1 MTKGEVIK
9 SIRNRLFADR
19 DTINEA
25 YHYALSIAEGTKNP
39 AAVITAIHVMM
50 NTIANELEKGGKK

>member
-1 MTKGEVIK
+1 MTKGEVVK

-25 YHYALSIAEGTKNP
+25 YHYVLQVAEGSNNS
-39 AAVITAIHVMM
+39 AAVITAVHVMM